1 MPLKAASSSHK
12 PISAQILNRLSLRV
26 QSEVIGHR
34 DGVVVKIPLFFQE
47 VETSTVLLLQYV
59 ICVQPKDIV
68 LRCLSKRIVACNGK
82 IIDSG
87 KIVNRGT
94 KGSGNI
100 LGVIGGAC
108 IHDDHLIHQIPY
120 ARQT

>member
-12 PISAQILNRLSLRV
+12 PISAQVLNGLSLLI
-26 QSEVIGHR
+26 QCEVIGHG
-34 DGVVVKIPLFFQE
+34 DGVVIKILLLLQV

-68 LRCLSKRIVACNGK
+68 LRGLSKRKVACSRK
-82 IIDSG
+82 IIDPG